1 MHIINVFKDI
11 NGKVLDTYDSEI
23 QIVFNIGNKVELNKN
38 NITKKYEVID
48 ICISMSR
55 TKYSSVLTQ
64 TITCKESVN

>member
-23 QIVFNIGNKVELNKN
+23 QIVFNIGNKIELTKN
-38 NITKKYEVID
+38 DITIKYEVID

-55 TKYSSVLTQ
+55 SKYSSVLTQ